1 MAKFTLDAKL
11 ENDSFFIANLDLS
24 ELRLIN
30 NSDYTWLILIPKINN
45 LIEITDLSPQDYATL
60 GKEIRELA
68 TIIQKEF
75 NPDKLNIA
83 TIGNIVKQLHV
94 HIVARYKNDK
104 TFPKPVWGN
113 DFTPYSKE
121 ELELKTSKIA
131 AAIRSMS

>member
-1 MAKFTLDAKL
+1 MTKFTLDAKL

-94 HIVARYKNDK
+94 HIVARYKDDK

-113 DFTPYSKE
+113 EFIPYSKE
-121 ELELKTSKIA
+121 ELELKISKIA
-131 AAIRSMS
+131 DSIKSRN

>member
-1 MAKFTLDAKL
+1 MTKFTLDAKL

-94 HIVARYKNDK
+94 HIVARYKDDK

-113 DFTPYSKE
+113 EFIPYSKE
-121 ELELKTSKIA
+121 ELELKISKIA
-131 AAIRSMS
+131 AAIRSRN